1 MTRPFAAA
9 FLLLLFAVTAQYA
22 RAQAAPPQHQHPH
35 EHSVAAASSEPGAVE
50 AAHHAILEQERAAIE
65 RGEGFGAAMVADRN
79 GYPGP
84 KHVLDL
90 KAELKLTPEQQA
102 AIEELFAEMHEQA
115 LAQGKEALQAEA
127 RLDQMF
133 AQGRP
138 DAELREQV
146 DRIASLRARLRWVHL
161 SAHLAARKLLSAE
174 QLETY
179 RHLRPADHA
188 MAPEA

>member
-1 MTRPFAAA
+1 MTHRFAPT
-9 FLLLLFAVTAQYA
+9 FLLVLFALTAQSA
-22 RAQAAPPQHQHPH
+22 RAQAAPSPHQHAH
-35 EHSVAAASSEPGAVE
+35 EHSMAAASSEPGAVE
-50 AAHHAILEQERAAIE
+50 AAHHAFLEQERAAIE

-84 KHVLDL
+84 KHLLDL

-133 AQGRP
+133 AQGCL

-146 DRIASLRARLRWVHL
+146 DRIASLRARLRWIHL

-174 QLETY
+174 QLEAY
-179 RHLRPADHA
+179 RHLRHAGHA
-188 MAPEA
+188 MAPAA